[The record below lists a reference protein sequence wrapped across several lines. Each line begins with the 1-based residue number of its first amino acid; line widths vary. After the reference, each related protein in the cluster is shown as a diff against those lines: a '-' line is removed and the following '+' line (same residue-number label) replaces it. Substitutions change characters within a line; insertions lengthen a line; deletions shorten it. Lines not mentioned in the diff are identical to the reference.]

1 MSQNPYWQPR
11 RPAAETEPNL
21 SVRRVENPPMPI
33 HEDRSPSV
41 AMEHQ
46 ATILRNQLNRAES
59 LIRFLFGGLTWLI
72 AVRMLLML
80 ITANPE
86 NTITRLTFAL
96 TGSFMAPFEG
106 IAPRPQFGP
115 FEVDMA
121 GFVAITF
128 YAMLT
133 WFIIKVMWLILY
145 NPNAPIRPTSPRR
158 DKTSEFR
165 IR

>member
-96 TGSFMAPFEG
+96 TGPFMA
-106 IAPRPQFGP
+106 P

-133 WFIIKVMWLILY
+133 WFIIKVMCLILY

>member
-1 MSQNPYWQPR
+1 MQ
-11 RPAAETEPNL
+11 
-21 SVRRVENPPMPI
+21 
-33 HEDRSPSV
+33 
-41 AMEHQ
+41 HQ

-59 LIRFLFGGLTWLI
+59 FIRFLCGGLTWLI
-72 AVRMLLML
+72 AMRMLLIL
-80 ITANPE
+80 ISADSE
-86 NTITRLTFAL
+86 NSIARLTFAL
-96 TGSFMAPFEG
+96 TGPFMAPFEG

-133 WFIIKVMWLILY
+133 WFIIKVMWLTLY
-145 NPNAPIRPTSPRR
+145 NPNAPPRPTSPRR
-158 DKTSEFR
+158 DKTSEFH